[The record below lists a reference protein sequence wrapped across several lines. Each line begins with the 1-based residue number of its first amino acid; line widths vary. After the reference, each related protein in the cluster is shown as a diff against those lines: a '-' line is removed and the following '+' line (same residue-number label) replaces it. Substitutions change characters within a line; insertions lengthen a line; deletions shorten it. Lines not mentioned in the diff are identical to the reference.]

1 LDFFVLF
8 LIKIE
13 SLIQRRHEPGEH
25 RLLLAG
31 SALHALVGPLLAQT
45 LLAHVLLG
53 TSWKRGATTALGAG
67 KQTGQVAGVD
77 TGTDT
82 ALHAHVCAHATDHLG
97 ANWAGC
103 VRLGVGQ
110 QTVRTAWALD
120 VTRLGV
126 VHEGTLLSLGD
137 VLVAA
142 GYVKDYAVLGV

>member
-1 LDFFVLF
+1 MDFFVLF

-53 TSWKRGATTALGAG
+53 TSWKRGATAALGAG
-67 KQTGQVAGVD
+67 KQTSQVAGVD
-77 TGTDT
+77 TGTGT
-82 ALHAHVCAHATDHLG
+82 TGNTGIHTHAAGRLG
-97 ANWAGC
+97 ADGAGC
-103 VRLGVGQ
+103 TSLGVGQ
-110 QTVRTAWALD
+110 QALRAAWALD

-126 VHEGTLLSLGD
+126 VHESTLLGLGN

-142 GYVKDYAVLGV
+142 GHVPDHATLGV